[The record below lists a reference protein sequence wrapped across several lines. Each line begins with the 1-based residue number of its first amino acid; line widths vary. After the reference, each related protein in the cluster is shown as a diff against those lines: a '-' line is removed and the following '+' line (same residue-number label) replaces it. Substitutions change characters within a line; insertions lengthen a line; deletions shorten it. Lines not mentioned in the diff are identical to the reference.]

1 MAYSDE
7 RGYSAESRFQELS
20 AKREPYLRRAREAAS
35 ITIPA
40 LIPPSDVADNAD
52 RYSPAQLNGA
62 RGVNSL
68 AAKILLAMMPPN
80 IPVFR
85 LEVNEVAQAILNAAD
100 QEAEKE
106 SQKVKENLARIPR
119 AALLLT
125 ETFAHRPVVF
135 EGIKHLIVA
144 GNVLM
149 WMMDDKKNLGKMR
162 SVPLQRYVVQR
173 DSLGFPLE
181 IIVKDDVSAST
192 LSPRLMALLQGS
204 KSEEEILREASEN
217 KSGASTSRCYSL
229 YTYAC
234 WDQDSQRYHFG
245 QEFVGKLVPGTEG
258 RYKED
263 ALPFAPLCFTR
274 GDGEDYGRGP
284 VEEYIGVLQAI
295 EVLSQ
300 SEAAMAVTMGETKW
314 AVSPSSGI
322 RARDLQNAP
331 PNSYFDVEP
340 GAVQSISAERYGDLA
355 GMSASKD
362 KMQRDFDLAFLVNTA
377 IQRPGER
384 VTAEEIRTMMQLLDN
399 TLGGLYSSLAA
410 DFQKQYAAFQLR
422 LLKKTQGVDIGTS
435 GAIRPRIVTGIEA
448 LGQSA
453 EAMQFIEACK
463 VTSELVGPQAFA
475 MNTKVSG
482 ILSRIF
488 GYFNVEPAGIA
499 KSDEELA
506 QEQAQAA
513 QQEENSKVAPVIAG
527 AAAKAITQ

>member
-1 MAYSDE
+1 MTYEARY
-7 RGYSAESRFQELS
+7 QELCG
-20 AKREPYLRRAREAAS
+20 KRDPYLRRARECAS

-40 LIPPSDVADNAD
+40 LVPRNDVPDGED
-52 RYSPAQLNGA
+52 QPSPAQVNGA
-62 RGVNSL
+62 KGVNSL
-68 AAKILLAMMPPN
+68 SAKILMAMMPPN
-80 IPVFR
+80 IPVFK
-85 LEVNEVAQAILNAAD
+85 LELNEVAQAIMAAVDANAA
-100 QEAEKE
+100 EESEKT
-106 SQKVKENLARIPR
+106 KENLARIPR

-135 EGIKHLIVA
+135 EGIKHLVTT
-144 GNVLM
+144 GNVLE
-149 WMMDDKKNLGKMR
+149 WMMDDKANLGKMR

-181 IIVKDDVSAST
+181 IIIRDGVSAST
-192 LSPRLMALLQGS
+192 ISPKLKALLDS
-204 KSEEEILREASEN
+204 TKSEEQLLKEASMAQGESLAEN
-217 KSGASTSRCYSL
+217 YAV

-234 WDQDSQRYHFG
+234 WNPETKRYKFG
-245 QEFVGKLVPGTEG
+245 QEFAGKIVPGTTAT
-258 RYKED
+258 YKAD
-263 ALPFAPLCFTR
+263 DLPFAPLCFSR
-274 GDGEDYGRGP
+274 GDGESYGRGL
-284 VEEYIGVLQAI
+284 VEEYLGILQAI

-300 SEAAMAVTMGETKW
+300 SEAAMAVTMGDNKW

-322 RARDLQNAP
+322 RARDVQNAP

-340 GAVQSISAERYGDLA
+340 GAIQSISAERYGDLA
-355 GMSASKD
+355 AISATKD

-384 VTAEEIRTMMQLLDN
+384 VTAEEIRMMMQLLDN

-410 DFQKQYAAFQLR
+410 DFQKQYANYQLR
-422 LLKKTQGVDIGTS
+422 LLKKLQGVDIGTS

-475 MNTKVSG
+475 QSTKVGG

-499 KSDEELA
+499 KTDEEI
-506 QEQAQAA
+506 QNEQAAEAQAM
-513 QQEENSKVAPVIAG
+513 ENQKVAPIVAG